1 MTEANNPLYR
11 PEFPRSNTYDADW
24 VMDNQM
30 GPNALWLLEWLCGE
44 MDLKP
49 GMRVLDLG
57 CGTAMT
63 SIFLAREFDVRVWA
77 DDLWIHPDD
86 NWERVCQAGLQDKV
100 FPIHAEAHALPF
112 AKEFFD
118 AVVSVD
124 SYQYFGADELYVRY
138 LSRFV
143 RPGGTIGVAVPGLM
157 QEFEGGIPEHLTRKQ
172 AHGSKFWEDDCIS
185 FKTVEWWRA
194 LWERSNCV
202 DVIAVDAQP
211 DGWKYWRD
219 FEILLEEAGKNKFPS
234 PAEALEWDGGRYIGF
249 VRVVGVRKEGDAPL
263 NLYDASLIPR
273 MESRG
278 QD

>member
-1 MTEANNPLYR
+1 MTHENNPLYSA
-11 PEFPRSNTYDADW
+11 EFPRSNSYDPDW
-24 VMDNQM
+24 VMDIQM
-30 GPNALWLLEWLCGE
+30 GPNALWLAEWLCNK

-86 NWERVCQAGLQDKV
+86 NWARICEAGLQDRV
-100 FPIHAEAHALPF
+100 FPIRSEAHALPF

-124 SYQYFGADELYVRY
+124 AYQYFGTDELYISY

-143 RPGGTIGVAVPGLM
+143 RPGGKIGIAVPGLM
-157 QEFEGGIPEHLTRKQ
+157 QEYEGGIPEHLTRKQ
-172 AHGSKFWEDDCIS
+172 SHGSDFWEDDCIS
-185 FKTVEWWRA
+185 FKTVEWWHA
-194 LWERSNCV
+194 LWERSNRV
-202 DVIAVDAQP
+202 EVVAADALP

-219 FEILLEEAGKNKFPS
+219 FEIILEEAGKNKFPS

-249 VRVVGVRKEGDAPL
+249 VRLVGIRKEGDAPL
-263 NLYDASLIPR
+263 NLYDSSLIGR
-273 MESRG
+273 MQSGE
-278 QD
+278 